1 MRLGSFP
8 EFLLPDD
15 NFATEPLRRLLK
27 RKRKSVPKIDE
38 VEDGARAVLI
48 EEGVS
53 TWVFNHAQRLRLFEG
68 VPALDY
74 GLLKTVREFVEGY
87 EVASMPLWLWEES
100 ILSGYEVFRELQ
112 ANRGGVV
119 TADLENR
126 TLAYSPNP

>member
-1 MRLGSFP
+1 
-8 EFLLPDD
+8 
-15 NFATEPLRRLLK
+15 

-53 TWVFNHAQRLRLFEG
+53 TWVFNHAQRLNLFER
-68 VPALDY
+68 VTALDY

-87 EVASMPLWLWEES
+87 EVANMPLWLWEEA

-126 TLAYSPNP
+126 TLGYSPNS